1 MLVLH
6 SRSKLENS
14 TYRNKQVILSK
25 NEFELDS
32 MTVSFVDFYFID
44 NFFIWKIPQIFA
56 LSVSFRFI
64 LSLKR
69 NALRNLI
76 ST

>member
-1 MLVLH
+1 M
-6 SRSKLENS
+6 
-14 TYRNKQVILSK
+14 ILSK

-32 MTVSFVDFYFID
+32 MTVSFADFYFID
-44 NFFIWKIPQIFA
+44 NFFIWKTPQIFA

-69 NALRNLI
+69 KALRNLI